1 MRCEEIRELL
11 PAYEPE
17 HHPSLAVRRHLASC
31 PDCRAEVETYKE
43 LATGLR
49 GLRHATVEVP
59 PSLTSALEAIPERAG
74 VVDNVRTHVVRN
86 RAAYVGGAVALA
98 GAVGATLWRAR
109 ARRVAAA

>member
-17 HHPSLAVRRHLASC
+17 QQPSLAIRRHLASC
-31 PDCRAEVETYKE
+31 PDCRAEVEAYKE

-49 GLRHATVEVP
+49 YLKHSTVEVP
-59 PSLTSALEAIPERAG
+59 AELTRTLEAIPSEAR
-74 VVDNVRTHVVRN
+74 VVDKARTHVARN

-98 GAVGATLWRAR
+98 GAVGATLWRVR
-109 ARRVAAA
+109 SRRLAAA